1 MPANNVK
8 VEIII
13 DNKQKNSYQ
22 QMKLDLANQR
32 MLLVVW
38 LLALTLVA
46 LCFNL
51 VALFWLLAIQPLV
64 AKSVCAELNLTRTG
78 MDLHTIQLI

>member
-38 LLALTLVA
+38 LLALSLVA

-51 VALFWLLAIQPLV
+51 VVLFWLLAIQPLV
-64 AKSVCAELNLTRTG
+64 AKSVCAELNLTRAG